1 MKKKVHSASNRIQF
15 FALLQCPKCVKPYAY
30 RTNGII
36 HQDYDEL
43 LCRSHPGE
51 YASVIAKN
59 LTSLDVEMRKVNG
72 TV

>member
-1 MKKKVHSASNRIQF
+1 M
-15 FALLQCPKCVKPYAY
+15 
-30 RTNGII
+30 I